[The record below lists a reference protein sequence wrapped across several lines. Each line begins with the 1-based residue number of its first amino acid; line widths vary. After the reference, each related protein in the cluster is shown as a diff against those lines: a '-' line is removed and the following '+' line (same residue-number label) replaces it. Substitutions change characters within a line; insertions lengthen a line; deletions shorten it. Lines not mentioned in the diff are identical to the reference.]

1 MESRTRWRKREP
13 GVQEG
18 VVAILDA
25 LRAGIGAEALGLFD
39 DDRAELSP
47 LQKDAQLNFWEAFG
61 DLPCIR
67 LDWNHWYVEL
77 KASKSVATACA
88 CGQGHRV
95 QGFLI
100 HDRWALL
107 MVAPATLG
115 DGGAAVVL
123 SAIKALSDKL
133 PPAKGPSFEPV
144 SDDELAAGDVPT
156 LPGAGAGPLWWVR
169 KVRQ

>member
-1 MESRTRWRKREP
+1 
-13 GVQEG
+13 VQEG

-25 LRAGIGAEALGLFD
+25 LRNGIGAEALGLFD
-39 DDRAELSP
+39 DDRVQISP

-61 DLPCIR
+61 DLACIK

-77 KASKSVATACA
+77 KASKSVATICA
-88 CGQGHRV
+88 CGAGHRV

-107 MVAPATLG
+107 MVAPAELA
-115 DGGAAVVL
+115 DGGAAIVL
-123 SAIKALSDKL
+123 SAIKALGEKL
-133 PPAKGPSFEPV
+133 PPAMGPSAEPMGG
-144 SDDELAAGDVPT
+144 DDQDLGAGD
-156 LPGAGAGPLWWVR
+156 LPAVQGANPGTLWWVR

>member
-1 MESRTRWRKREP
+1 MESRTRWRKRSP

-25 LRAGIGAEALGLFD
+25 LRGGIGAEALGLFD
-39 DDRAELSP
+39 DDRAQLSP

-67 LDWNHWYVEL
+67 PDWNAWYREL
-77 KASKSVATACA
+77 KANKSVSSPCA
-88 CGQGHRV
+88 CGADHRV

-107 MVAPATLG
+107 LVADADLG
-115 DGGAAVVL
+115 DAAIVL
-123 SAIKALSDKL
+123 SSLKALADKL
-133 PPAKGPSFEPV
+133 PPARGPSAEPTA
-144 SDDELAAGDVPT
+144 DDELGAGD
-156 LPGAGAGPLWWVR
+156 LPAMLGADAAPLWWVR
-169 KVRQ
+169 KARQ